1 MAGSNSSLCVVQ
13 SQEKNTPWPFLEFD
27 CCCYQHLFSSLG
39 PPSDCRWYICFTHH
53 TSLHEWHAKT
63 NSIVWGRESI
73 GRSKSLWIS
82 RIRVFT
88 KKIKCV
94 ERTHT
99 PYLSTRAITW
109 PNLTRQFP
117 MSSSSV
123 AVSLVMNEFYVH
135 HGEGF
140 SERSFGSQLM
150 HSL

>member
-1 MAGSNSSLCVVQ
+1 MACE
-13 SQEKNTPWPFLEFD
+13 EKFNCMRQRIHRPLKKSVNKQNKSVYKENKM
-27 CCCYQHLFSSLG
+27 
-39 PPSDCRWYICFTHH
+39 CRKNAY
-53 TSLHEWHAKT
+53 
-63 NSIVWGRESI
+63 
-73 GRSKSLWIS
+73 
-82 RIRVFT
+82 
-88 KKIKCV
+88 
-94 ERTHT
+94 